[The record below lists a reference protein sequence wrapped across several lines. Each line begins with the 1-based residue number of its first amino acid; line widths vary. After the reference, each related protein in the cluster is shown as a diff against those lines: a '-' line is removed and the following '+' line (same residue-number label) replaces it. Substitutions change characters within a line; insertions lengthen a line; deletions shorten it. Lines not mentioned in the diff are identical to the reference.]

1 MPAAAPLLLLLA
13 ILWWPLVLPL
23 APGHLQSPPTFIT
36 LNGSRLNHL
45 LLDTH
50 SGHVYVGAVNV
61 LYHLSPDL
69 QLLSWGK
76 TGPKLDSP
84 DCLPPIDPTDCTQ
97 AETTDNTNKLLLL
110 EEVKEKPVSLIVCGT
125 VLQGICEKRSL
136 ENVSQ
141 VLYKTDNPVDTQ
153 YVAANDPRVS
163 TVGVVVEQK
172 DVMLMLVG
180 RGYTSKGPG
189 GIPPITMRRLTPVAR
204 HSAPAFS
211 HEELG
216 KLVVGSYSEYNNHF
230 VKAFPHNH
238 YVYFVFSRRDVW
250 GKREYRTYVSRLCA
264 GDPNFYSYVEVPLS
278 CGGGYNLAQ
287 AAVLGYHRDQPTLF
301 VAMAMGQASTPT
313 PTDRSA
319 LCVYKVEELD
329 KALHGAQLLCY
340 TQEGKD
346 ANNME
351 KAYIEYEVSS
361 NCLKLPQDSLIK
373 YPCGGEHTPSPIASA
388 IALEA
393 TPTFTWNPLITAV
406 TTATEVGHTIVLL
419 GDKNG
424 RLHKVF
430 LHANG
435 TGTKYDTVE
444 VDAESPI
451 NADLLLDSTKQNVYV
466 LTERKVTKLHIAQ
479 CEKHLDCHSCLSNRD
494 PYCGWCLLEGRCT
507 RKMDCTRHAQPHHW
521 IWSYSRERQCVSIE
535 SLQPSILS
543 REEQTQVSFTVL
555 QLPVL
560 SKDES
565 LSCAFGSLAAQ
576 PAVVMENR
584 ITCQSPAPEQLP
596 PSPPGND
603 HVSVRMALKFGDVII
618 SHTNITFYDCKAV
631 GRLNATSPCMA
642 CVSSM
647 WPCHWCVKDELCTH
661 DKSCPRQHIIYNSR
675 EQSMPRGPDSCPCV
689 WALQSFP
696 LVPVGFD
703 TELSLQGKNLDI
715 FEDEKDYAC
724 VLVIEGQEL
733 RLPATLDRSK
743 ETGTHVFKCATH
755 QFQYSGKQFEYSAP
769 VYLQWGMQRIDTAP
783 HLRLQLYDCSV
794 GQSDCSQCRAVAAN
808 YGCVWCADETPGCV
822 YNQSCTSGT
831 TDTCP
836 APVVTE
842 VEPLTGPLEG
852 GILLTIQGSNL
863 GQSFQDIQAGVT
875 VAGVTCTPLP
885 EAYRISTSIVCEL
898 QACANV
904 IAGPVVVTVGG
915 SEKGESQQTFSYQ
928 NPQLSRIVPEKGP
941 LAGGTM
947 LTVHGSQL
955 LTGQRTEQRSDQI
968 TGLQAFL
975 GSKPCRINEVSDT
988 WLICRTSH
996 SNQTGRVPVKVV
1008 FGKAERIL
1016 ESVLFSYMEDPVIT
1030 DATPMESFYGG
1041 GRLIYVTGQ
1050 NLNVVQQPKMSVSY
1064 EPRERSEVRRRRH
1077 TNVSV
1082 RNPLVM
1088 IQELC
1093 TNVTSERM
1101 ICKSPPVEPK
1111 SRIVRVWFEMDNVH
1125 IDFPS
1130 IKNKTF
1136 TYHPNPDLF
1145 QLNSESRGTPIR
1157 FKPGGVLAVEG
1168 KGLTLAMRKEEVV
1181 ARLGD
1186 KECDVKT
1193 LDNTHLYC
1201 EPPEEQPLALD
1212 DSDLPTLK
1220 VLMGSLA
1227 FDLGPV
1233 EYDND
1238 SHSSVPLAAQIG
1250 LAAGAAVVV
1259 LIVLVII
1266 LMYRR
1271 KSKQALRDYKKV
1283 LVQLE
1288 TLEIN
1293 VGDQCRKEFTDLMTE
1308 MMDLSSDVGGPGI
1321 PFLDYRTYAERV
1333 FFPGQKGAPLSQ
1345 NLDLPDSRRQTV
1357 EQGLGQLN
1365 NLLNNRLFLIRF
1377 IHTLEAQQSFS
1388 QRDRGYVASLLTMAL
1403 HDKLEYFTDVMKT
1416 LLGDLMEQ
1424 YVAKNPKLMLRRTET
1439 VVEKMLT
1446 NWMSICLYSFLK
1458 EVAGEPLYKLYRAIK
1473 YQVDKGPV
1481 DVVTGK
1487 AKRTLNDSHLLR
1499 EDIDY
1504 CSVTLTVLVKSGVEV
1519 QPCPVKVLDSD
1530 TITQVKDKI
1539 LDQIYKGAPYSQRPA
1554 ADSLDL
1560 EWRSGQAGHLTLSD
1574 DDVTAIVQGRWKRIN
1589 TLQHY
1594 KVPDG
1599 ATVALIP
1606 RSQSSLGVNQFYQT
1620 GEKTPMLEGEE
1631 EEGLRLWHLVKPSED
1646 PEIPKHRKSS
1656 MRERERAKA
1665 IPEIYLTRLLS
1676 MKGTLQKFVDDVF
1689 VAILSRKRPPP
1700 IAVRFFFDFLDDMA
1714 EKHGIDDP
1722 ETVHIWKTNSL
1733 PLRFWVNILKN
1744 PQFVFDVQVTD
1755 SVDAVL
1761 SVIAQTFIDSC
1772 TTSEHKVGRDSP
1784 VNKLLYAREIP
1795 RYKQLV
1801 ERYYSDIHNAVS
1813 GCYQEMNS
1821 TLTELSGSFASEMN
1835 SLVALH
1841 ELYKYINKYY
1851 DQIIMSLE
1859 EDAAGQKM
1867 QLAYRLQQV
1876 AALVE
1881 NKVTDL

>member
-13 ILWWPLVLPL
+13 IVWWPLVLPL
-23 APGHLQSPPTFIT
+23 ALGHLQSPPAFIS

-45 LLDTH
+45 LLDSH
-50 SGHVYVGAVNV
+50 SGHVYIGAVNV

-84 DCLPPIDPTDCTQ
+84 DCLPPIDPNDCTQ
-97 AETTDNTNKLLLL
+97 AATTDNTNKLLLL
-110 EEVKEKPVSLIVCGT
+110 EEVRGGNSSSLIVCGT

-136 ENVSQ
+136 HNVSQ

-172 DVMLMLVG
+172 GVPLMLVG

-189 GIPPITMRRLTPVAR
+189 GIPPITMRRLTPVER

-230 VKAFPHNH
+230 VNAFHHNS

-250 GKREYRTYVSRLCA
+250 GRREYRTYVSRLCA
-264 GDPNFYSYVEVPLS
+264 GDPFFYSYVEVPLS
-278 CGGGYNLAQ
+278 CNGGYNLAQ
-287 AAVLGYHRDQPTLF
+287 AAVLGFHREQPALF

-313 PTDRSA
+313 PTDKSA
-319 LCVYKVEELD
+319 LCVYTVEELD
-329 KALHGAQLLCY
+329 KALHAAQLLCY

-346 ANNME
+346 VNNKE

-361 NCLKLPQDSLIK
+361 RCLNLPQDSLTE

-388 IALEA
+388 IPLHA
-393 TPTFTWNPLITAV
+393 TPAFTWTPPITAV

-419 GDKNG
+419 GDKSG

-444 VDAESPI
+444 VDPESPI
-451 NADLLLDSTKQNVYV
+451 NADLLLDATKQNVFV
-466 LTERKVTKLHIAQ
+466 LTERKVTKLHVAQ

-494 PYCGWCLLEGRCT
+494 PYCGWCSLEGRCT
-507 RKMDCTRHAQPHHW
+507 RKMDCARHAQPHHW
-521 IWSYSRERQCVSIE
+521 IWSYSHERQCVSIQ
-535 SLQPSILS
+535 SLEPAIQS

-576 PAVVMENR
+576 PAVVLENR
-584 ITCQSPAPEQLP
+584 ITCQSPAPELLP

-603 HVSVRMALKFGDVII
+603 HVSVRMALKFGDVTI
-618 SHTNITFYDCKAV
+618 SHANITFYDCKAV
-631 GRLNATSPCMA
+631 GRLNTTSPCMA
-642 CVSSM
+642 CVSSV

-661 DKSCPRQHIIYNSR
+661 RKSCPRQHVIYNSR
-675 EQSMPRGPDSCPCV
+675 EQSTPRGPDSCPCV
-689 WALQSFP
+689 WALQSSP

-703 TELSLQGKNLDI
+703 TELFLQGKNLHI
-715 FEDEKDYAC
+715 FEDEEDYAC
-724 VLVIEGQEL
+724 MLIIEGQEL
-733 RLPATLDRSK
+733 RLPASLEISK
-743 ETGTHVFKCATH
+743 ETGTHVFKCEAH
-755 QFQYSGKQFEYSAP
+755 QFRYSGKQFEYSAP
-769 VYLQWGMQRIDTAP
+769 VYLQWGTQRIDSAP

-794 GQSDCSQCRAVAAN
+794 GQSDCSQCRAVAAS
-808 YGCVWCADETPGCV
+808 YGCVWCADETPSCV
-822 YNQSCTSGT
+822 YNQSCTSGAL
-831 TDTCP
+831 DTCP
-836 APVVTE
+836 PPLITE

-875 VAGVTCTPLP
+875 VAGVTCRPLP
-885 EAYRISTSIVCEL
+885 EAYRISTRIVCEL
-898 QACANV
+898 QASVNAS
-904 IAGPVVVTVGG
+904 AGPVIITVRG
-915 SEKGESQQTFSYQ
+915 SERGESQQTFSYQ

-941 LAGGTM
+941 LAGGTLLM
-947 LTVHGSQL
+947 VYGSQL
-955 LTGQRTEQRSDQI
+955 LTGQNLQQRSDQI

-975 GSKPCRINEVSDT
+975 GSQPCRIKEVSDT
-988 WLICRTSH
+988 RMICHTSH
-996 SNQTGRVPVKVV
+996 ANQTGKVLLRVV

-1016 ESVLFSYMEDPVIT
+1016 SNVLFSYMEDPLIT
-1030 DATPMESFYGG
+1030 DADPTESFYGG
-1041 GRLIYVTGQ
+1041 GRFIFVTGQ
-1050 NLNVVQQPKMSVSY
+1050 NLNVVQQPKMWVSF
-1064 EPRERSEVRRRRH
+1064 EPRDRFEARRRRYTH
-1077 TNVSV
+1077 VSV
-1082 RNPLVM
+1082 RNPLVTS
-1088 IQELC
+1088 QSC
-1093 TNVTSERM
+1093 SNVTSEQM
-1101 ICKSPPVEPK
+1101 ICKSPEVTPN
-1111 SRIVRVWFEMDNVH
+1111 SRVIRVWFEMDNVH
-1125 IDFPS
+1125 IDFSS
-1130 IKNKTF
+1130 IKNKPF

-1145 QLNSESRGTPIR
+1145 PLNSESRGTAIR

-1168 KGLTLAMRKEEVV
+1168 KGLMLAMSKEEVQ
-1181 ARLGD
+1181 AWLGNQ
-1186 KECDVKT
+1186 ECDVKT

-1201 EPPEEQPLALD
+1201 EPPDVQPLALD
-1212 DSDLPTLK
+1212 DSNLPTLK
-1220 VLMGSLA
+1220 VLMGGLA

-1233 EYDND
+1233 QYDSD
-1238 SHSSVPLAAQIG
+1238 LHSPVPLAAQIG

-1357 EQGLGQLN
+1357 EQGLSQLN

-1403 HDKLEYFTDVMKT
+1403 HDKLEYFTDVMKN
-1416 LLGDLMEQ
+1416 LLGDLVQQ

-1481 DVVTGK
+1481 DAVTGK

-1504 CSVTLTVLVKSGVEV
+1504 CAVTLTVLVKSGVEV
-1519 QPCPVKVLDSD
+1519 QPCPVKVLDID

-1539 LDQIYKGAPYSQRPA
+1539 LDQIYKGAAFSQRPA

-1606 RSQSSLGVNQFYQT
+1606 RSQSSLGVNQVYQT

-1631 EEGLRLWHLVKPSED
+1631 EEGLRLWHLVKPTED

-1689 VAILSRKRPPP
+1689 VAILSTKRPPP

-1755 SVDAVL
+1755 SVDPVL

-1821 TLTELSGSFASEMN
+1821 MLTELSGSFASEMN

>member
-1 MPAAAPLLLLLA
+1 MPAAASLLLLLA

-23 APGHLQSPPTFIT
+23 VPSHLQSPPTFIT

-69 QLLSWGK
+69 QVLSWGK

-110 EEVKEKPVSLIVCGT
+110 EEIKGGDPLSLIVCGT

-153 YVAANDPRVS
+153 YVAANNPRVS

-172 DVMLMLVG
+172 GVLLMLVG

-230 VKAFPHNH
+230 VKAFHHNN

-264 GDPNFYSYVEVPLS
+264 GDPNFYSYVEVPLC
-278 CGGGYNLAQ
+278 CGGRYNLAQ
-287 AAVLGYHRDQPTLF
+287 VAVLGYHREQPALF

-313 PTDRSA
+313 PTDRTA

-346 ANNME
+346 ANNKE

-361 NCLKLPQDSLIK
+361 SCLKLPQDSLNE

-393 TPTFTWNPLITAV
+393 TPAFTWTPPITAV

-466 LTERKVTKLHIAQ
+466 LTERKVTKLHVAQ

-494 PYCGWCLLEGRCT
+494 PYCGWCSLEGRCT
-507 RKMDCTRHAQPHHW
+507 RKMDCARHAQLHHW
-521 IWSYSRERQCVSIE
+521 IWSYGRERQCVSIE
-535 SLQPSILS
+535 SLHPSIQS

-603 HVSVRMALKFGDVII
+603 HVSVRMALRFGDVTI

-631 GRLNATSPCMA
+631 GRLNTTSPCMA
-642 CVSSM
+642 CVSSI

-661 DKSCPRQHIIYNSR
+661 DKSCPRQHVIYNSR
-675 EQSMPRGPDSCPCV
+675 VINGVTTSHDTCSDLFSLSRV
-689 WALQSFP
+689 TVLYL
-696 LVPVGFD
+696 LVV
-703 TELSLQGKNLDI
+703 SS
-715 FEDEKDYAC
+715 
-724 VLVIEGQEL
+724 L
-733 RLPATLDRSK
+733 RLICVCVT
-743 ETGTHVFKCATH
+743 V
-755 QFQYSGKQFEYSAP
+755 
-769 VYLQWGMQRIDTAP
+769 
-783 HLRLQLYDCSV
+783 QLYDCSV
-794 GQSDCSQCRAVAAN
+794 GQSDCSQCRAVAGN

-831 TDTCP
+831 MDTCP
-836 APVVTE
+836 PPLITE

-875 VAGVTCTPLP
+875 VAGVTCRPLP

-898 QACANV
+898 QASANAT
-904 IAGPVVVTVGG
+904 AGPVVITIRG
-915 SEKGESQQTFSYQ
+915 SEKGESQQMFSYQ

-955 LTGQRTEQRSDQI
+955 LTGQRTEQSSDQI
-968 TGLQAFL
+968 AGLQAFL
-975 GSKPCRINEVSDT
+975 VSDT
-988 WLICRTSH
+988 RLICRTSH

-1016 ESVLFSYMEDPVIT
+1016 DSVLFSYMEDAVIT
-1030 DATPMESFYGG
+1030 DATPTESFYGYVRS
-1041 GRLIYVTGQ
+1041 RLIIHA
-1050 NLNVVQQPKMSVSY
+1050 KMKIQSSFNY
-1064 EPRERSEVRRRRH
+1064 PQCICFF
-1077 TNVSV
+1077 
-1082 RNPLVM
+1082 LQ

-1101 ICKSPPVEPK
+1101 ICKSPKVEPK

-1125 IDFPS
+1125 IDFHT
-1130 IKNKTF
+1130 IKNKPF

-1168 KGLTLAMRKEEVV
+1168 KGLTLAMNRDEVV
-1181 ARLGD
+1181 AQLGD
-1186 KECDVKT
+1186 KECVVKT

-1212 DSDLPTLK
+1212 DSDLPRLK

-1233 EYDND
+1233 QYDND
-1238 SHSSVPLAAQIG
+1238 LHSPVPLAAQIG

-1377 IHTLEAQQSFS
+1377 IHTLEVQQSFS

-1416 LLGDLMEQ
+1416 LLGDLVQQ

-1481 DVVTGK
+1481 DAVTGK

-1499 EDIDY
+1499 EDIEY

-1519 QPCPVKVLDSD
+1519 QPCPVKVLDTD

-1539 LDQIYKGAPYSQRPA
+1539 LDQIYKGAAFSQRPA

-1574 DDVTAIVQGRWKRIN
+1574 DDVTAIIQGRWKRIN

-1606 RSQSSLGVNQFYQT
+1606 RSQSPLGVNQFYQT

-1689 VAILSRKRPPP
+1689 VAILSTKRPPP

-1821 TLTELSGSFASEMN
+1821 TLTELSGMN

-1859 EDAAGQKM
+1859 EDTAGQKM

>member
-1 MPAAAPLLLLLA
+1 MPAAASLLLLLA

-23 APGHLQSPPTFIT
+23 APSHLQSPPSFIT

-50 SGHVYVGAVNV
+50 SGHIYVGAVNV

-110 EEVKEKPVSLIVCGT
+110 EENKGKDPLSLIVCGT

-153 YVAANDPRVS
+153 YVAANNPRVS

-172 DVMLMLVG
+172 GVLLMLVG

-189 GIPPITMRRLTPVAR
+189 GIPPITMRRLNAVAR

-230 VKAFPHNH
+230 VKAFHHNS

-287 AAVLGYHRDQPTLF
+287 AAALGYHREQPTLF
-301 VAMAMGQASTPT
+301 VAMGQVSTPT
-313 PTDRSA
+313 PTDRTA
-319 LCVYKVEELD
+319 LCVYKLEELD

-346 ANNME
+346 ASNKE

-361 NCLKLPQDSLIK
+361 SCLKLPQDSLNE

-393 TPTFTWNPLITAV
+393 TPAFTWTPPITAV

-466 LTERKVTKLHIAQ
+466 LTERKVTKLRVAQ
-479 CEKHLDCHSCLSNRD
+479 CDKHLDCHSCLSNRD
-494 PYCGWCLLEGRCT
+494 PYCGWCSLEGRYLSSP
-507 RKMDCTRHAQPHHW
+507 DCCYTLLPAL
-521 IWSYSRERQCVSIE
+521 ST
-535 SLQPSILS
+535 LPSHQAAPLS
-543 REEQTQVSFTVL
+543 REEQTQVQTLIPDHLL

-576 PAVVMENR
+576 AAVVMENR

-603 HVSVRMALKFGDVII
+603 HVSVPMALRFGDVTI

-661 DKSCPRQHIIYNSR
+661 AKSCPRQHIIYNSR
-675 EQSMPRGPDSCPCV
+675 VSISPGEQSLPHGPDSCPCV
-689 WALQSFP
+689 WALQSSP

-703 TELSLQGKNLDI
+703 SELSLQGKNLDI
-715 FEDEKDYAC
+715 FEVMLIC
-724 VLVIEGQEL
+724 CLSFHLIHLTVLYLLVVSSL
-733 RLPATLDRSK
+733 RLICVCVT
-743 ETGTHVFKCATH
+743 V
-755 QFQYSGKQFEYSAP
+755 
-769 VYLQWGMQRIDTAP
+769 
-783 HLRLQLYDCSV
+783 QLYDCSV

-822 YNQSCTSGT
+822 YNQSCTTGT
-831 TDTCP
+831 VDTCP
-836 APVVTE
+836 PPLITE

-875 VAGVTCTPLP
+875 VAGVTCRPLP

-898 QACANV
+898 QASANV
-904 IAGPVVVTVGG
+904 TAGPVVITVRG
-915 SEKGESQQTFSYQ
+915 SEKRESQQTFSYQ

-955 LTGQRTEQRSDQI
+955 LTGQRTEQSSDQI
-968 TGLQAFL
+968 ADLQAFM
-975 GSKPCRINEVSDT
+975 GSKPCRISAYVSFC
-988 WLICRTSH
+988 L
-996 SNQTGRVPVKVV
+996 Q
-1008 FGKAERIL
+1008 
-1016 ESVLFSYMEDPVIT
+1016 
-1030 DATPMESFYGG
+1030 
-1041 GRLIYVTGQ
+1041 
-1050 NLNVVQQPKMSVSY
+1050 
-1064 EPRERSEVRRRRH
+1064 
-1077 TNVSV
+1077 
-1082 RNPLVM
+1082 

-1101 ICKSPPVEPK
+1101 ICKSPMVEPK

-1125 IDFPS
+1125 IDFHTV
-1130 IKNKTF
+1130 KNKPF
-1136 TYHPNPDLF
+1136 MYHPNPDLF

-1168 KGLTLAMRKEEVV
+1168 KGLTLAMSRDEVV
-1181 ARLGD
+1181 AWLGD

-1201 EPPEEQPLALD
+1201 EPPEKLPLALD
-1212 DSDLPTLK
+1212 DSDLPRLK

-1233 EYDND
+1233 QYDND
-1238 SHSSVPLAAQIG
+1238 LHSPVPLAAQIG

-1259 LIVLVII
+1259 LIV
-1266 LMYRR
+1266 R

-1377 IHTLEAQQSFS
+1377 IHTLEVQQSFS

-1416 LLGDLMEQ
+1416 LLGDLVQQ

-1481 DVVTGK
+1481 DAVTGK

-1499 EDIDY
+1499 EDIEY

-1519 QPCPVKVLDSD
+1519 QPCPVKVLDTD

-1539 LDQIYKGAPYSQRPA
+1539 LDQIYKGAAFSQRPA

-1821 TLTELSGSFASEMN
+1821 TLTELSGMN

>member
-1 MPAAAPLLLLLA
+1 MFLGLRRVSCIALDQSLA
-13 ILWWPLVLPL
+13 VSLN
-23 APGHLQSPPTFIT
+23 PPTFIT

-264 GDPNFYSYVEVPLS
+264 GDPNFYSYVEVPLF

-466 LTERKVTKLHIAQ
+466 LTERKLHIAQ

-543 REEQTQVSFTVL
+543 REEQTQVQTL
-555 QLPVL
+555 IPDHLPL
-560 SKDES
+560 S
-565 LSCAFGSLAAQ
+565 
-576 PAVVMENR
+576 
-584 ITCQSPAPEQLP
+584 
-596 PSPPGND
+596 
-603 HVSVRMALKFGDVII
+603 FGDVII

-675 EQSMPRGPDSCPCV
+675 VSVGPLISPRALPSPDHSHFVCACEQEQSMPRGPDSCPCV

-715 FEDEKDYAC
+715 FEVMLIC
-724 VLVIEGQEL
+724 
-733 RLPATLDRSK
+733 
-743 ETGTHVFKCATH
+743 
-755 QFQYSGKQFEYSAP
+755 
-769 VYLQWGMQRIDTAP
+769 
-783 HLRLQLYDCSV
+783 LQLYDCSV

-955 LTGQRTEQRSDQI
+955 LTGQRTEQRIFFSFFSI
-968 TGLQAFL
+968 
-975 GSKPCRINEVSDT
+975 SNEVSDT

-1082 RNPLVM
+1082 RNPLPERKCSRRCSSAVVSFCLQ

-1101 ICKSPPVEPK
+1101 ICKSPLVEPK

-1220 VLMGSLA
+1220 VSLYPVLMGSLA

-1504 CSVTLTVLVKSGVEV
+1504 CSTLTVLVKSGVEV

-1821 TLTELSGSFASEMN
+1821 TLTELSGMN